1 MKRCGEPLLAG
12 RSAVVIGAAGGIGR
26 AITHAFLAEG
36 ATVTMADRAFGAD
49 SESPEV
55 PGAWQAPIDVTD
67 RHSVRAVMAGVH
79 SRTGAVDILVNS
91 AGFIHEAPLEEITG
105 ELWELNF
112 AINLT
117 GVFNACQAVVP
128 IMRRRGGGRI
138 INIASQVGQ
147 MGGERFAPYAAA
159 KAGVIGLTKSLG
171 RELAGEN
178 ILVNAIA
185 PGPVDTP
192 FVRDLDPQTLARKAE
207 SLPLRRAG
215 IPAEVAP
222 SAVLLASDPGGN
234 LYVGQTLGPN
244 SGDVML

>member
-1 MKRCGEPLLAG
+1 MLAG
-12 RSAVVIGAAGGIGR
+12 RSAVVIGGAGGIGR
-26 AITHAFLAEG
+26 AIAHAFIAEG
-36 ATVTMADRAFGAD
+36 AAVTMADRAYGAD
-49 SESPEV
+49 GESPEV
-55 PGAWQAPIDVTD
+55 PGAWRAPIDVTD
-67 RHSVRAVMAGVH
+67 RHSVRAVLAGVE

-91 AGFIHEAPLEEITG
+91 AGFIHEAPLDEISAT
-105 ELWELNF
+105 LWELNL

-128 IMRRRGGGRI
+128 VMRRRGGGRI

-171 RELAGEN
+171 RELAREN

-185 PGPVDTP
+185 PGPVDTS
-192 FVRDLDPQTLARKAE
+192 FVRDLDPQTLAGKAAG
-207 SLPLRRAG
+207 LPLGRSG
-215 IPAEVAP
+215 IPDEVAP

>member
-1 MKRCGEPLLAG
+1 MKSDREPLLAG
-12 RSAVVIGAAGGIGR
+12 RSAVVIGGAGGIGR
-26 AITHAFLAEG
+26 AIAHAFIAEG
-36 ATVTMADRAFGAD
+36 AAVTMADRAYGAD
-49 SESPEV
+49 GESPEV
-55 PGAWQAPIDVTD
+55 PGAWRAPIDVTD
-67 RHSVRAVMAGVH
+67 RHSVRAVLAGVE

-91 AGFIHEAPLEEITG
+91 AGFIHEAPLDEISAT
-105 ELWELNF
+105 LWELNL

-128 IMRRRGGGRI
+128 VMRRRGGGRI

-171 RELAGEN
+171 RELAREN

-185 PGPVDTP
+185 PGPVDTS
-192 FVRDLDPQTLARKAE
+192 FVRDLDPQTLAGKAAG
-207 SLPLRRAG
+207 LPLGRSG
-215 IPAEVAP
+215 IPDEVAP

>member
-1 MKRCGEPLLAG
+1 MKSDREPLLAG
-12 RSAVVIGAAGGIGR
+12 RSAVVIGGAGGIGR
-26 AITHAFLAEG
+26 AIAHAFIAEG
-36 ATVTMADRAFGAD
+36 AAVTMADRAYGAD
-49 SESPEV
+49 GESPEV
-55 PGAWQAPIDVTD
+55 PGAWRAPIDVTD
-67 RHSVRAVMAGVH
+67 RHSVRAVLAGVE

-91 AGFIHEAPLEEITG
+91 AGFIHEAPLDEISAT
-105 ELWELNF
+105 LWELNL
-112 AINLT
+112 AINLA

-128 IMRRRGGGRI
+128 VMRRRGGGRI

-171 RELAGEN
+171 RELAREN

-185 PGPVDTP
+185 PGPVDTS
-192 FVRDLDPQTLARKAE
+192 FVRDLDPQTLARKAAG
-207 SLPLRRAG
+207 LPLGRSG